1 MSQRL
6 RVLLLFTLLPTWAF
20 AHGEEVLT
28 TVFLFAGSLLFF
40 FVVVLVIPLPYAK
53 KAVLTVVYL
62 TTIGLVTYLTNG
74 WPYFVNMTLINLLI
88 GLVPILTTVSAY
100 LLMWVRRKQREG
112 KQTGF

>member
-6 RVLLLFTLLPTWAF
+6 RVLLLFTLLPIWAF

-28 TVFLFAGSLLFF
+28 TVFLFAGSLLLF
-40 FVVVLVIPLPYAK
+40 FVVVLVIPLPYAE

-62 TTIGLVTYLTNG
+62 TTIGLVTYLTTG

-88 GLVPILTTVSAY
+88 GLAPILTTVSAY

-112 KQTGF
+112 KQTEF

>member
-6 RVLLLFTLLPTWAF
+6 KVLLLFTLLPTWAF

-28 TVFLFAGSLLFF
+28 TVFLFVGSLLLF
-40 FVVVLVIPLPYAK
+40 FVVVLVIPLPYAE

-62 TTIGLVTYLTNG
+62 TTIGLVTYLTND
-74 WPYFVNMTLINLLI
+74 WPYRVNMTLINMLT
-88 GLVPILTTVSAY
+88 GLAPVLTTVSAY
-100 LLMWVRRKQREG
+100 LLMWVRRRKQQG